1 MKRNM
6 SDQVH
11 EAYKDNL
18 YSSEGGGNHLLKCKA
33 GDEGPDCEDRLAE
46 IYFDKTR
53 YGQSGTSNT
62 LADISSFLPS
72 ATGFANTL
80 VDQIK
85 NDNTDFDSREDGF
98 TKFETSLL
106 NACRSLTN
114 LNEGRVTTT
123 HPTISGGFRGL
134 MLDTD
139 SLSEE
144 FKSNYVDLDTK
155 SFLPYFAWKHI
166 DEMYP
171 ENERREY
178 YLIERMH
185 TLTKYVFIL
194 YILHMNV
201 LGATLDEAIKQYLE
215 KVMTSLVKESLVLTN
230 IGNPD
235 VFSLDDT
242 TAENVKLSSKV
253 RTRSELLLKNKR
265 VVQSAQDNLRSLVDI
280 DKHVQRTRTVAW
292 YAMMLLLVLLA
303 LSVAGMSFSYAR
315 GRNGEVYLVAGVL
328 VLGVLAF
335 EAFKG
340 AERLFSL
347 PSSVVQ

>member
-6 SDQVH
+6 ADQVH
-11 EAYKDNL
+11 QAYRDNL
-18 YSSEGGGNHLLKCKA
+18 YSGESADNHLLKCK
-33 GDEGPDCEDRLAE
+33 EGSDDPATCLDRFAE
-46 IYFDKTR
+46 IYFDGAY
-53 YGQSGTSNT
+53 YGVSPAPTIGSNITEITTFVPTSVSDFADK
-62 LADISSFLPS
+62 LADKIVGQVS
-72 ATGFANTL
+72 
-80 VDQIK
+80 
-85 NDNTDFDSREDGF
+85 FDSREDGF
-98 TKFETSLL
+98 TNFETVLL
-106 NACRSLTN
+106 ETCRY
-114 LNEGRVTTT
+114 LNTLSATST
-123 HPTISGGFRGL
+123 DHPQVPTQNFREL
-134 MLDTD
+134 MVETGKLPDD
-139 SLSEE
+139 
-144 FKSNYVDLDTK
+144 FKSKYATIDT
-155 SFLPYFAWKHI
+155 STFRPYFAWKHI

-185 TLTKYVFIL
+185 ILTKYVFIL
-194 YILHMNV
+194 YILQPSERQDRFV
-201 LGATLDEAIKQYLE
+201 YLE
-215 KVMTSLVKESLVLTN
+215 QVMTSLVKESLALTD

-253 RTRSELLLKNKR
+253 RKRSELLLQNKG
-265 VVQSAQDNLRSLVDI
+265 VVQSAHDNLRSLVDV
-280 DKHVQRTRTVAW
+280 DNHVQRTRAVAW

-315 GRNGEVYLVAGVL
+315 GRTGEVYLVAGVL

-347 PSSVVQ
+347 PSSVV

>member
-1 MKRNM
+1 M

-46 IYFDKTR
+46 IYFDKTF
-53 YGQSGTSNT
+53 YGQGTNSNT
-62 LADISSFLPS
+62 LINSFLPS
-72 ATGFANTL
+72 TAGFANTL
-80 VDQIK
+80 ADQII
-85 NDNTDFDSREDGF
+85 NENIDFDSREDGF

-106 NACRSLTN
+106 KACR
-114 LNEGRVTTT
+114 LNSSVTTT
-123 HPTISGGFRGL
+123 HPTISGDFRGL

-139 SLSEE
+139 SLSDD
-144 FKSNYVDLDTK
+144 FKSKYENLDTT
-155 SFLPYFAWKHI
+155 FFRPYFAWKHI

-201 LGATLDEAIKQYLE
+201 LGAAPDAAIKQYLE